1 MTFKQRLKSV
11 GLGGF
16 IILISATAVGSFL
29 TWANWAELDQIT
41 RATGKVIPIG
51 KVQVIQSV
59 DGGVIEEI
67 LVREGDVVQKGQLLV
82 LIDRAKVQA
91 AVDESRAKVAAFQS
105 VMARIKAEL
114 YNQPLLFPAEVKAY
128 PDFIA
133 NQTALYKSRRQTI
146 SAEIE
151 ALQSVRS
158 LMQEELE
165 LNQPLVAS
173 GDVARAEVI
182 RMQRGIADIVGQM
195 VNRRSK
201 YQQDLQTEFAKV
213 EEELF
218 SAEQTLAQR
227 EEALTATR
235 VLSPTTGIVKN
246 VRFTTV
252 GAVLRPSDEV
262 MQIVPTGE
270 RLIVEAQVSPRDI
283 AFIRQGQT
291 ASVKFDTYDSAIYGA
306 GAGIVSYVSPDTL
319 SEQSEDGQ
327 TTTYYRINLTVDIKP
342 MRPKRLGEKI
352 MIQPG
357 MTVMAE
363 IKTGE
368 NTVLGYLTKP
378 ILKTVSQSMGER

>member
-1 MTFKQRLKSV
+1 
-11 GLGGF
+11 
-16 IILISATAVGSFL
+16 
-29 TWANWAELDQIT
+29 
-41 RATGKVIPIG
+41 
-51 KVQVIQSV
+51 
-59 DGGVIEEI
+59 
-67 LVREGDVVQKGQLLV
+67 
-82 LIDRAKVQA
+82 VQA
-91 AVDESRAKVAAFQS
+91 AVDESRAKVGGFKS

-114 YNQPLLFPAEVKAY
+114 YNQPLQFPAEVKAY

-133 NQTALYKSRRQTI
+133 NQTSLYQSRRQTI

-151 ALQSVRS
+151 ALQSVRK

-165 LNQPLVAS
+165 LNLPLVAS

-182 RMQRGIADIVGQM
+182 RMQRGIADIVGQI

-213 EEELF
+213 EEEMF
-218 SAEQTLAQR
+218 SAEQILAQR

-235 VLSPTTGIVKN
+235 VLSPATGIVKN

-252 GAVLRPSDEV
+252 GAVLRPGDEV

-291 ASVKFDTYDSAIYGA
+291 GSVKFDTYDSAIYGA

-319 SEQSEDGQ
+319 SEQGADGQ

-342 MRPKRLGEKI
+342 MRPKHLGEKI

-357 MTVMAE
+357 MTVTAE

>member
-1 MTFKQRLKSV
+1 
-11 GLGGF
+11 
-16 IILISATAVGSFL
+16 
-29 TWANWAELDQIT
+29 
-41 RATGKVIPIG
+41 
-51 KVQVIQSV
+51 
-59 DGGVIEEI
+59 
-67 LVREGDVVQKGQLLV
+67 
-82 LIDRAKVQA
+82 
-91 AVDESRAKVAAFQS
+91 
-105 VMARIKAEL
+105 
-114 YNQPLLFPAEVKAY
+114 
-128 PDFIA
+128 
-133 NQTALYKSRRQTI
+133 
-146 SAEIE
+146 
-151 ALQSVRS
+151 
-158 LMQEELE
+158 
-165 LNQPLVAS
+165 
-173 GDVARAEVI
+173 
-182 RMQRGIADIVGQM
+182 
-195 VNRRSK
+195 
-201 YQQDLQTEFAKV
+201 
-213 EEELF
+213 
-218 SAEQTLAQR
+218 
-227 EEALTATR
+227 
-235 VLSPTTGIVKN
+235 LSPTTGIVKN

-270 RLIVEAQVSPRDI
+270 QLIVEAQVSPRDI

-378 ILKTVSQSMGER
+378 ILKTVSESMGER

>member
-1 MTFKQRLKSV
+1 MQFKQRLQSV
-11 GLGGF
+11 GMTGW
-16 IILISATAVGSFL
+16 IILASATAVGSFFA
-29 TWANWAELDQIT
+29 WANWAELDQIT

-59 DGGVIEEI
+59 DGGVIEEMR
-67 LVREGDVVQKGQLLV
+67 VREGDIVQKGQLLV
-82 LIDRAKVQA
+82 LIDRIKVQA

-105 VMARIKAEL
+105 IMARIKAEL
-114 YNQPLLFPAEVKAY
+114 YDRPLEFPAEVKAY
-128 PDFIA
+128 PDFMA
-133 NQTALYKSRRQTI
+133 NQRALYLLRRQAI
-146 SAEIE
+146 SAEIS
-151 ALQSVRS
+151 ALQSVRK
-158 LMQEELE
+158 LMREELE
-165 LNQPLVAS
+165 LNLPLVTS

-182 RMQRGIADIVGQM
+182 RMQRGIADIEGQI

-213 EEELF
+213 EEELV
-218 SAEQTLAQR
+218 SAQQILAQR
-227 EEALTATR
+227 QEALTATQLR
-235 VLSPTTGIVKN
+235 SPATGIVKN

-262 MQIVPTGE
+262 MQIVPTGQ

-291 ASVKFDTYDSAIYGA
+291 ASVKFDTYDSAIYGS

-319 SEQSEDGQ
+319 TEQREDGQ
-327 TTTYYRINLTVDIKP
+327 SATYYRINLNVDITP
-342 MRPKRLGEKI
+342 MRPKREGEKI
-352 MIQPG
+352 IIQPG

-378 ILKTVSQSMGER
+378 ILKTFSESMGER